1 MVTPQNALKLSMW
14 LAVSH
19 PQAFRA
25 VLDQVIPITQHR
37 SRMAL
42 GNAPRSGTYIP
53 GTRNRMKMSHVRGQF
68 GGAPSMGSFGDD
80 LPEITVSP
88 IQVDVSDSVSAALSD
103 PTLQDINVDI
113 GPATQFDLSSASAA
127 SDTSGGFWSSI
138 GSGLSSIGGGLASA
152 VGSVAGAIVNP
163 QTLSAVGNL
172 AATVIKAQGANT
184 QQQALLQQQIQRTA
198 TGSGAHPVVYST
210 NPATGQQVPM
220 YYNAATGQ
228 YQQAPAPSA
237 GLFGSLFAPSV
248 PGATSGLSQ
257 WMPVILIGGGLLLTA
272 VLVTRK

>member
-14 LAVSH
+14 LALSH
-19 PQAFRA
+19 PQAFKA

-42 GNAPRSGTYIP
+42 GSGPAGGTYIP
-53 GTRNRMKMSHVRGQF
+53 GTRNRMKMSHVRGRF
-68 GGAPSMGSFGDD
+68 GSFGDD
-80 LPEITVSP
+80 LAEVTVSP
-88 IQVDVSDSVSAALSD
+88 IQVDVSDSVSAALAD

-172 AATVIKAQGANT
+172 AATVIKAQGANS

-220 YYNAATGQ
+220 YYNASTGQ
-228 YQQAPAPSA
+228 YQPAAPAS
-237 GLFGSLFAPSV
+237 GIFGSLFSPSV
-248 PGATSGLSQ
+248 PGSSTSSVSQ
-257 WMPVILIGGGLLLTA
+257 WMPVILIGGGLLLGA
-272 VLVTRK
+272 ALLIRK